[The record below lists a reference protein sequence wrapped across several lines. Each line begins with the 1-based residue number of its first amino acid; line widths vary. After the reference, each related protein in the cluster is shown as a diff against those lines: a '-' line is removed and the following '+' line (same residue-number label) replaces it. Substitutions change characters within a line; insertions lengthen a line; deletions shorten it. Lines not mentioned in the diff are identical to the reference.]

1 MVVLAE
7 KLVEERVPIPVMHER
22 YSSVINMVEAL
33 IGVVPNCNPY
43 FEIWPPAFRIF
54 NLIVPNFLDLPNL
67 LFGRGAPKDMVGLA
81 LYASARAASCPY
93 CSAHGCAFAMR
104 RNARLEAI
112 SGEARTPKEKAVV
125 DFAEALSSDPP
136 SFDQSNLANMR
147 TYFSE
152 RDIEAILLGVA
163 MEGFLNKFMDTV
175 GVELEE
181 ETIAEVTPVISQSQ
195 WAVGKHGW
203 ALDADVEPG
212 SKAPKKDGL
221 RRYLSLLP
229 HVRGAGRWDKS
240 FKEGVPDHPAE
251 ARKLIA
257 ESYQFD
263 EPLIERL
270 PTKRAQIALAAVLK
284 QSLEPTQS
292 AVGTKVKSVAGL
304 VYSRYVDNKHLLT
317 QNWKMARHAKI
328 PDEMID
334 FILEGKYPESEV
346 EPGLFALLEFASQ
359 IAPSPT
365 QIEEQNLEALTE
377 HFRADEIIE
386 IVVWVSVLQLLQRLS
401 LFYAVLDEGGG

>member
-1 MVVLAE
+1 MAVLAE
-7 KLVEERVPIPVMHER
+7 MMVEERVPVPVLHER

-81 LYASARAASCPY
+81 LYASARAASCRY
-93 CSAHGCAFAMR
+93 CTAHGCAFAMR

-112 SGEARTPKEKAVV
+112 SGEARTPREAAVV
-125 DFAEALSSDPP
+125 DFAEALSADPAY
-136 SFDQSNLANMR
+136 FDHSQLQNMR
-147 TYFSE
+147 NHFRE
-152 RDIEAILLGVA
+152 NDIKAIALGVA
-163 MEGFLNKFMDTV
+163 MEGFLNKFMDTI

-181 ETIAEVTPVISQSQ
+181 ETIAEVTPVISESQ

-203 ALDADVEPG
+203 ALDANVAA
-212 SKAPKKDGL
+212 SSQAPQKDGL

-229 HVRGAGRWDKS
+229 HVRGAGQLDKS
-240 FKEGVPDHPAE
+240 FKAGVPDHPAE

-257 ESYQFD
+257 DSYHFD

-270 PTKRAQIALAAVLK
+270 PTRKAQIALAAVLR
-284 QSLEPTQS
+284 QCLEPTQS
-292 AVGTKVKSVAGL
+292 AIGTKVKSVAGL
-304 VYSRYVDNKHLLT
+304 VYSRYVDNNHLLT
-317 QNWKMARHAKI
+317 QNWKMAREAGI
-328 PDEMID
+328 TDEMID

-346 EPGLFALLEFASQ
+346 EPALFALLQFASQ

-365 QIEEQNLEALTE
+365 QISEQTLEQLTQQ
-377 HFRADEIIE
+377 FRADEIIE

-401 LFYAVLDEGGG
+401 LFYAVLDEGGA